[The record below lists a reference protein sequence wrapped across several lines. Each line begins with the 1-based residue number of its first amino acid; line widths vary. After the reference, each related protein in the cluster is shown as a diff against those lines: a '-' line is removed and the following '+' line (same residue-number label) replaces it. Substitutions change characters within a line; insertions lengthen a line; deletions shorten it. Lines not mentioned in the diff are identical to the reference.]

1 MKKQTEI
8 NFSKISKEQTSDL
21 TTVVKCEAGKQYSK
35 LNTEYSMK
43 TFFYSFAILLFSF
56 CAKAQ
61 ENNPFTIGFEKS
73 SPSKI
78 LGEQRKVWVH
88 IPNSNGGNENTG
100 KGRYPVI
107 YLLDGDANFNNIV
120 STTEFMSSAGLC
132 PPMIVV
138 GVLHPARI
146 TDLTF
151 GTDKETPGVVG
162 RGEKFMLYVEKELM
176 PYIESNYPTASYK
189 IFIGHSVG
197 GLTVVNTLIHHPH
210 LFNAYVSLDGALW
223 WNNQQIVKEAK
234 IALANTNYKGK
245 TLFMALANRME
256 KGMDTIT
263 VQKDT
268 TEGTELIRSNLVF
281 IAAIFKTK
289 INQLRFK
296 HVFYEN
302 DDHSSVRLIGEYD
315 ALRFIFDYYKLKIYN
330 SELDNPDFKLDS
342 LLVTHYNKVS
352 EQIGYLIKPDE
363 SQVNNLAYRMLY
375 QKQFIKAEALFKLNI
390 TNYPETANCYDGL
403 GDLYLAKGDKAKAIE
418 NFKKTLLLKAI
429 PETKQKLEILLM
441 EKK

>member
-1 MKKQTEI
+1 
-8 NFSKISKEQTSDL
+8 
-21 TTVVKCEAGKQYSK
+21 
-35 LNTEYSMK
+35 MK
-43 TFFYSFAILLFSF
+43 TFFYSFTLLLFSF

-61 ENNPFTIGFEKS
+61 EINPFTIGFEKS
-73 SPSKI
+73 SASKI
-78 LGEQRKVWVH
+78 LGEQRKVWIH

-120 STTEFMSSAGLC
+120 SITEFMSNAGLC

-138 GVLHPARI
+138 GILHPARM

-151 GTDKETPGVVG
+151 GTNKESPGVVG
-162 RGEKFMLYVEKELM
+162 RGETFMLYVEKELM
-176 PYIESNYPTASYK
+176 PYIESNYPTVSYK

-197 GLTVVNTLIHHPH
+197 GLTVVNTLIHHPD

-223 WNNQQIVKEAK
+223 WNNQQIVTEAK
-234 IALANTNYKGK
+234 MILANKNYKGK

-256 KGMDTIT
+256 KGMDTLQ

-268 TEGTELIRSNLVF
+268 TEGTELIRSNLEF
-281 IAAIFKTK
+281 IKDIFKNKT
-289 INQLRFK
+289 NQLRFQ
-296 HVFYEN
+296 HRFYEN

-315 ALRFIFDYYKLKIYN
+315 ALRFIFDYYRLKIYN
-330 SELDNPDFKLDS
+330 SELNDPNFKFDS
-342 LLVTHYNKVS
+342 LLVTHYNNVS
-352 EQIGYLIKPDE
+352 EQIGYIIKPDE
-363 SQVNNLAYRMLY
+363 SQVNSLGYYMLS

-390 TNYPETANCYDGL
+390 LNYPETANCYDGL
-403 GDLYLAKGDKAKAIE
+403 GDLYLAKGDKLKAIE
-418 NFKKTLLLKAI
+418 SFKKTLSLKFI
-429 PETKQKLEILLM
+429 PETKQKLETLLK

>member
-35 LNTEYSMK
+35 LNTGYSMK
-43 TFFYSFAILLFSF
+43 TCICCIGILFFSF
-56 CAKAQ
+56 CAGAQ
-61 ENNPFTIGFEKS
+61 QSNPFISGFEKTM
-73 SPSKI
+73 PSI
-78 LGEQRKVWVH
+78 TLGSQRTVWIH
-88 IPNSNGGNENTG
+88 IPNNNAGNKNTV
-100 KGRYPVI
+100 KEHYPVI
-107 YLLDGDANFNNIV
+107 YLLDGDANFNSIV
-120 STTEFMSSAGLC
+120 SITEFMSNAGLC

-138 GVLHPARI
+138 GILHPARM

-151 GTDKETPGVVG
+151 GTDKETPGIVG
-162 RGEKFMLYVEKELM
+162 NGEKFMLYLEQELM
-176 PYIESNYPTASYK
+176 PYIESNYPTTSYK

-197 GLTVVNTLIHHPH
+197 GLTVVNTLIHKPN

-223 WNNQQIVKEAK
+223 WNNQQIVTDSKM
-234 IALANTNYKGK
+234 ILANKNYKGK

-268 TEGTELIRSNLVF
+268 TEGTELIRSNLEF
-281 IAAIFKTK
+281 ITAIFKNKT
-289 INQLRFK
+289 NQLRFK

-330 SELDNPDFKLDS
+330 SELDDPDFKLDS
-342 LLVTHYNKVS
+342 LLVTHYNNVS
-352 EQIGYLIKPDE
+352 AQIGYLIKPDE
-363 SQVNNLAYRMLY
+363 SQVNNLGYHMLN
-375 QKQFIKAEALFKLNI
+375 QKQFIKAEALFKLNVA
-390 TNYPETANCYDGL
+390 NYPETANCYDGL
-403 GDLYLAKGDKAKAIE
+403 GDLYLAKGDKLKAIE
-418 NFKKTLLLKAI
+418 NFKKTLSLKII
-429 PETKQKLEILLM
+429 PLKIY
-441 EKK
+441 